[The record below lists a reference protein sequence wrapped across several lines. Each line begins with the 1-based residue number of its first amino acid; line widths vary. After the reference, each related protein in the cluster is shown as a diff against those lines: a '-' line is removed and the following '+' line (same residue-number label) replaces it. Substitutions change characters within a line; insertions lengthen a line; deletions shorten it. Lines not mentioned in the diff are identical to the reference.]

1 MSQTGSN
8 HGSSLAEETWVELG
22 RIMSRSRSNF
32 GSNGVK
38 SWDNQGRSG
47 RKESNHWSNRVES
60 RNERGLIMSQTRSTT
75 HKSNRLES

>member
-8 HGSSLAEETWVELG
+8 HGSNLAEETWVELG

-38 SWDNQGRSG
+38 S
-47 RKESNHWSNRVES
+47 
-60 RNERGLIMSQTRSTT
+60 
-75 HKSNRLES
+75 